1 MSVRQSLLAILAE
14 GEQYGY
20 QLRHEFEV
28 RTGRTWPI
36 NIGQVYTT
44 LNRLVRDGLV
54 EEAKR
59 QDDGSV
65 TYRLTYAG
73 REEVDKWWGTAVDRA
88 SPGRDEVAIKIA
100 LAVAA
105 PGVDALAVIAHQRS
119 ETLRVLQL
127 YTKEK
132 RSLPGSPEGEGLS
145 RLLVLD
151 HLIFV
156 TEAEARWLELV
167 EQRLRAR

>member
-54 EEAKR
+54 EEAGR

-65 TYRLTYAG
+65 TYRLTFAG
-73 REEVDKWWGTAVDRA
+73 REEVEKWWQTAVDRGT
-88 SPGRDEVAIKIA
+88 PNRDEVAIKVA
-100 LAVAA
+100 LSVTA
-105 PGVDALAVIAHQRS
+105 PGVDALAVVHRQKA
-119 ETLRVLQL
+119 EALRVLQE

-132 RSLPGSPEGEGLS
+132 RSLPHPAKGEDFA

-151 HLIFV
+151 HLIFAA
-156 TEAEARWLELV
+156 EAEARWLDQV
-167 EQRLRAR
+167 GQRLATP